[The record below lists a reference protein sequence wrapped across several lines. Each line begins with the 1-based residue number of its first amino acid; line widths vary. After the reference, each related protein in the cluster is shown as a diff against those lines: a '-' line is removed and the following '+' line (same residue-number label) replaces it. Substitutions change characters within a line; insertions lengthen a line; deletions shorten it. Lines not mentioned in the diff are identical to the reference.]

1 MDKTAIKNFSI
12 WARNKL
18 IADITYKAGLLGV
31 AEEGIKDAL
40 PQSTQDAE
48 FYDIGTKEPYVIHG
62 EEIKQ
67 RKELVAAIKRKASQI
82 DYKDAYRN
90 VVEEVAYTWFNRL
103 IAIRFMEVNDYM
115 PAHIRVLSSDSKNKL
130 EPDLVTTPFDAELEF
145 TQAETDK
152 IMQMKTDN
160 QVDALFRFLFIKQ
173 CNALNAYLPK
183 LFEKT
188 SDYTELLLNVS
199 VTDQDGIVYHLT
211 HDIREIDFK
220 IRTETDEELL
230 ESGEITLEEL
240 PEGQVEIIG
249 WLYQYY
255 NIEPKAKVDK
265 AVKSGNKVRKDEIP
279 AKTQLFTPDWIVKYM
294 VENSVGRLWINHL
307 EVDASNNME
316 ADNSSA
322 ELKKKWRY
330 YVGGANHKEDV
341 QNDLYKVMESYKS
354 ISPEQ
359 IKVIDPCMGSGHIL
373 VYAFDVLLNIYESY
387 GYSRRDAAK
396 SIIEN
401 NIYGLDI
408 DDRAF
413 QLAYFAI
420 MMKARQYNRRILN
433 AGIEPNLCS
442 IRESNGMVFNKELA
456 EQLVSNTGCKVLEYL
471 LTKFRDAKEYG
482 STLLVEK
489 MDYDS
494 FISEWIQAEEKI
506 YSNVVLIGWYKEI
519 ENEVLS
525 LAKQASILASE
536 YEVVVTNPPY
546 MGSSMMN
553 TNLNEY
559 LKKNY
564 PLSKGDLFAV
574 FIEVAN
580 RLVKRNY
587 LSSLI
592 TMQSWMFLSSYEK
605 LREELV
611 GTDLVTMLHLGARA
625 FEEISG
631 DVVQTAAFVLR
642 KSHVNGNVSIC
653 DRLIDIDNASEK
665 EKVFL
670 TGEKRCF
677 SLKENFE
684 RIPAKPYAYWIS
696 EDVLKSFKG
705 RNLGELAEIVSGMTT
720 GNNDLYL
727 REWNEVDIN
736 SIAFGYSNVDDIDL
750 SLTKWIPYH
759 KGGEQRK
766 WYGNNEYVVNWSQ
779 SGNFNRAKTTM
790 TYLYLKPCVTWS
802 DISGNTFAGR
812 FCNGGFMFD
821 VKGSCGF
828 GNEDDLKYLMA
839 IFNSKIMP
847 TYIEALNPTTTTQV
861 GDLKR
866 IPLKPIDATIK
877 EMLFPLVED
886 NIRISKEEWD
896 NYEQSWDF
904 MTHPL
909 IKYKKSS
916 GLIIEAMN
924 ELKNS
929 ISLLMQ
935 TMRDNEEKINSIIIA
950 EYGLQNEIS
959 PDVSIENVSLRQID
973 ERKEICSLL
982 SYAVGCMF
990 GRYSVDKQGIA
1001 YAGGEWK
1008 TDNYS
1013 NFIPDEDNVVLIT
1026 DEEYFADDIVGK
1038 FCSWL
1043 EVVFGKEALE
1053 ANIQYI
1059 AETLENKAETSRAVI
1074 RNFFINE
1081 FEEFH
1086 IKGYEKRPIY
1096 WLFDSGKQNG
1106 FKALVYMHRYNAD
1119 TIGNLRVDY
1128 LHRMERIYESEIN
1141 RMQDTID
1148 NSSNAREV
1156 TAATKRKEKLQKQ
1169 LKECQEYD
1177 EKIGHLALSRID
1189 IDLDDGVKVN
1199 YEKVQTANDGKKYQ
1213 VLAKI

>member
-1 MDKTAIKNFSI
+1 
-12 WARNKL
+12 
-18 IADITYKAGLLGV
+18 
-31 AEEGIKDAL
+31 
-40 PQSTQDAE
+40 
-48 FYDIGTKEPYVIHG
+48 
-62 EEIKQ
+62 
-67 RKELVAAIKRKASQI
+67 
-82 DYKDAYRN
+82 
-90 VVEEVAYTWFNRL
+90 
-103 IAIRFMEVNDYM
+103 
-115 PAHIRVLSSDSKNKL
+115 
-130 EPDLVTTPFDAELEF
+130 
-145 TQAETDK
+145 
-152 IMQMKTDN
+152 
-160 QVDALFRFLFIKQ
+160 
-173 CNALNAYLPK
+173 
-183 LFEKT
+183 
-188 SDYTELLLNVS
+188 
-199 VTDQDGIVYHLT
+199 
-211 HDIREIDFK
+211 
-220 IRTETDEELL
+220 
-230 ESGEITLEEL
+230 
-240 PEGQVEIIG
+240 
-249 WLYQYY
+249 
-255 NIEPKAKVDK
+255 
-265 AVKSGNKVRKDEIP
+265 
-279 AKTQLFTPDWIVKYM
+279 
-294 VENSVGRLWINHL
+294 
-307 EVDASNNME
+307 
-316 ADNSSA
+316 
-322 ELKKKWRY
+322 
-330 YVGGANHKEDV
+330 
-341 QNDLYKVMESYKS
+341 
-354 ISPEQ
+354 
-359 IKVIDPCMGSGHIL
+359 
-373 VYAFDVLLNIYESY
+373 
-387 GYSRRDAAK
+387 
-396 SIIEN
+396 
-401 NIYGLDI
+401 
-408 DDRAF
+408 
-413 QLAYFAI
+413 
-420 MMKARQYNRRILN
+420 MKARQYNRRILN

-696 EDVLKSFKG
+696 EDVLKSFKE

-727 REWNEVDIN
+727 REWSEVDIN

-909 IKYKKSS
+909 IKYKKFS

-935 TMRDNEEKINSIIIA
+935 KMRDNEEKINSIIIT

-959 PDVSIENVSLRQID
+959 PDVSIENVSLREID
-973 ERKEICSLL
+973 ERREICSLL

-1013 NFIPDEDNVVLIT
+1013 NFIPDKDNVVLIT

-1106 FKALVYMHRYNAD
+1106 FKALVYMHRYNVD

>member
-1 MDKTAIKNFSI
+1 MDFMSEAAARNWCEKASEPYQISIEDFAKRVKAYIDRKGNNHHVVFLVDEIGQYIGEDSKLMLNLQTVTEELGKECIGKAWVIVTSQQDIDSVTKVKGNDFSKIQGRFDTRLSLSSANVDEVIKKRILEKNDTSAQTLRLLYGQKTTIIKNLITFNDGVEKKLYADENDFALVYPFIPYQFNLLASVLTSI
-12 WARNKL
+12 RTHGASGKHL
-18 IADITYKAGLLGV
+18 S
-31 AEEGIKDAL
+31 EGERSMLAM
-40 PQSTQDAE
+40 
-48 FYDIGTKEPYVIHG
+48 FKESAV
-62 EEIKQ
+62 
-67 RKELVAAIKRKASQI
+67 
-82 DYKDAYRN
+82 DYKDC
-90 VVEEVAYTWFNRL
+90 EMG
-103 IAIRFMEVNDYM
+103 AI
-115 PAHIRVLSSDSKNKL
+115 I
-130 EPDLVTTPFDAELEF
+130 PFYAF
-145 TQAETDK
+145 Y
-152 IMQMKTDN
+152 
-160 QVDALFRFLFIKQ
+160 DALENFLDHSHRGVIIRAYDNDVINPEHKDKVFAVDVLKVLFMIK
-173 CNALNAYLPK
+173 Y
-183 LFEKT
+183 
-188 SDYTELLLNVS
+188 
-199 VTDQDGIVYHLT
+199 
-211 HDIREIDFK
+211 
-220 IRTETDEELL
+220 
-230 ESGEITLEEL
+230 
-240 PEGQVEIIG
+240 
-249 WLYQYY
+249 
-255 NIEPKAKVDK
+255 VDK
-265 AVKSGNKVRKDEIP
+265 VVVAN
-279 AKTQLFTPDWIVKYM
+279 
-294 VENSVGRLWINHL
+294 
-307 EVDASNNME
+307 VD
-316 ADNSSA
+316 
-322 ELKKKWRY
+322 
-330 YVGGANHKEDV
+330 
-341 QNDLYKVMESYKS
+341 
-354 ISPEQ
+354 
-359 IKVIDPCMGSGHIL
+359 
-373 VYAFDVLLNIYESY
+373 NITS
-387 GYSRRDAAK
+387 
-396 SIIEN
+396 
-401 NIYGLDI
+401 L
-408 DDRAF
+408 
-413 QLAYFAI
+413 
-420 MMKARQYNRRILN
+420 
-433 AGIEPNLCS
+433 
-442 IRESNGMVFNKELA
+442 
-456 EQLVSNTGCKVLEYL
+456 KVLEYL

-1086 IKGYEKRPIY
+1086 IKGFEKRPIY

>member
-1 MDKTAIKNFSI
+1 M
-12 WARNKL
+12 
-18 IADITYKAGLLGV
+18 
-31 AEEGIKDAL
+31 
-40 PQSTQDAE
+40 
-48 FYDIGTKEPYVIHG
+48 
-62 EEIKQ
+62 
-67 RKELVAAIKRKASQI
+67 
-82 DYKDAYRN
+82 
-90 VVEEVAYTWFNRL
+90 
-103 IAIRFMEVNDYM
+103 
-115 PAHIRVLSSDSKNKL
+115 
-130 EPDLVTTPFDAELEF
+130 
-145 TQAETDK
+145 
-152 IMQMKTDN
+152 
-160 QVDALFRFLFIKQ
+160 
-173 CNALNAYLPK
+173 
-183 LFEKT
+183 
-188 SDYTELLLNVS
+188 
-199 VTDQDGIVYHLT
+199 
-211 HDIREIDFK
+211 
-220 IRTETDEELL
+220 
-230 ESGEITLEEL
+230 
-240 PEGQVEIIG
+240 
-249 WLYQYY
+249 
-255 NIEPKAKVDK
+255 
-265 AVKSGNKVRKDEIP
+265 
-279 AKTQLFTPDWIVKYM
+279 
-294 VENSVGRLWINHL
+294 
-307 EVDASNNME
+307 
-316 ADNSSA
+316 
-322 ELKKKWRY
+322 
-330 YVGGANHKEDV
+330 
-341 QNDLYKVMESYKS
+341 
-354 ISPEQ
+354 
-359 IKVIDPCMGSGHIL
+359 
-373 VYAFDVLLNIYESY
+373 
-387 GYSRRDAAK
+387 
-396 SIIEN
+396 
-401 NIYGLDI
+401 
-408 DDRAF
+408 
-413 QLAYFAI
+413 
-420 MMKARQYNRRILN
+420 
-433 AGIEPNLCS
+433 
-442 IRESNGMVFNKELA
+442 
-456 EQLVSNTGCKVLEYL
+456 
-471 LTKFRDAKEYG
+471 
-482 STLLVEK
+482 
-489 MDYDS
+489 
-494 FISEWIQAEEKI
+494 
-506 YSNVVLIGWYKEI
+506 
-519 ENEVLS
+519 
-525 LAKQASILASE
+525 
-536 YEVVVTNPPY
+536 
-546 MGSSMMN
+546 
-553 TNLNEY
+553 
-559 LKKNY
+559 
-564 PLSKGDLFAV
+564 
-574 FIEVAN
+574 
-580 RLVKRNY
+580 
-587 LSSLI
+587 
-592 TMQSWMFLSSYEK
+592 
-605 LREELV
+605 
-611 GTDLVTMLHLGARA
+611 
-625 FEEISG
+625 
-631 DVVQTAAFVLR
+631 
-642 KSHVNGNVSIC
+642 
-653 DRLIDIDNASEK
+653 
-665 EKVFL
+665 
-670 TGEKRCF
+670 
-677 SLKENFE
+677 
-684 RIPAKPYAYWIS
+684 
-696 EDVLKSFKG
+696 LKSFEG

-720 GNNDLYL
+720 GNNNLYL

-973 ERKEICSLL
+973 ERREICSLL

-1053 ANIQYI
+1053 ANIKYI

>member
-1 MDKTAIKNFSI
+1 MDFMSEAAARNWCEKASEPYQISIEDFAKRVKAYIGQKGNNHHVVFLVDEIGQYIGEDSKLMLNLQTVTEELGKECMGKAWVIVTSQQDIDSVTKVKGNDFSKIQGRFDTRLSLSSANVDEVIKKRILEKNDTSAQTLRLLYGQKTTIIKNLITFNDGVEKKLYADENDFALVYPFIPYQFNLLASVLTSI
-12 WARNKL
+12 RTHGASGKHL
-18 IADITYKAGLLGV
+18 S
-31 AEEGIKDAL
+31 EGERSMLAM
-40 PQSTQDAE
+40 
-48 FYDIGTKEPYVIHG
+48 FKESAV
-62 EEIKQ
+62 
-67 RKELVAAIKRKASQI
+67 
-82 DYKDAYRN
+82 DYKDC
-90 VVEEVAYTWFNRL
+90 EMG
-103 IAIRFMEVNDYM
+103 AI
-115 PAHIRVLSSDSKNKL
+115 I
-130 EPDLVTTPFDAELEF
+130 PFYAF
-145 TQAETDK
+145 Y
-152 IMQMKTDN
+152 
-160 QVDALFRFLFIKQ
+160 DALENFLDHSHRGVIIRAYDNDVINPEHKDKVFAVDVLKVLFMIK
-173 CNALNAYLPK
+173 Y
-183 LFEKT
+183 
-188 SDYTELLLNVS
+188 
-199 VTDQDGIVYHLT
+199 
-211 HDIREIDFK
+211 
-220 IRTETDEELL
+220 
-230 ESGEITLEEL
+230 
-240 PEGQVEIIG
+240 
-249 WLYQYY
+249 
-255 NIEPKAKVDK
+255 VDK
-265 AVKSGNKVRKDEIP
+265 VVVAN
-279 AKTQLFTPDWIVKYM
+279 
-294 VENSVGRLWINHL
+294 
-307 EVDASNNME
+307 VD
-316 ADNSSA
+316 
-322 ELKKKWRY
+322 
-330 YVGGANHKEDV
+330 
-341 QNDLYKVMESYKS
+341 
-354 ISPEQ
+354 
-359 IKVIDPCMGSGHIL
+359 
-373 VYAFDVLLNIYESY
+373 NITS
-387 GYSRRDAAK
+387 
-396 SIIEN
+396 
-401 NIYGLDI
+401 L
-408 DDRAF
+408 
-413 QLAYFAI
+413 
-420 MMKARQYNRRILN
+420 
-433 AGIEPNLCS
+433 
-442 IRESNGMVFNKELA
+442 
-456 EQLVSNTGCKVLEYL
+456 KVLEYL

-1086 IKGYEKRPIY
+1086 IKGFEKRPIY